1 MKLKEKVAVI
11 TGGGKGIGK
20 AVALLFAKEGAQ
32 VVVADLDFGLAQQTV
47 AEIARDGG
55 NHFAV
60 KVNVASSLEVAEMAA
75 RVKEAYG
82 RIDMLVNCAGIC
94 EIVPFI
100 ELSEA
105 AWDRMMDIN
114 LKGTFLC
121 SQAAMKMMMEARSGC
136 IVSIASLAGKVG
148 GIAAGAHYAASK
160 AGVIC
165 LTMSMARLG
174 APYGIRVNAVAPGP
188 IATDMTA
195 VWPEATQAA
204 MTKSIPLGRMGEAEE
219 VAEAI
224 LFLCSPAAAFI
235 TGETMNING
244 GILMD

>member
-32 VVVADLDFGLAQQTV
+32 VVVADLDLGLAQQTV
-47 AEIARDGG
+47 SEIAQDGG
-55 NHFAV
+55 NHLAL
-60 KVNVASSLEVAEMAA
+60 KVNVASSLEVEEMAA
-75 RVKEAYG
+75 RVKETYG

-105 AWDRMMDIN
+105 AWDRMLDVN

-121 SQAAMKMMMEARSGC
+121 SQAAMKMMMEARSGS
-136 IVSIASLAGKVG
+136 IVSISSLAGKVG
-148 GIAAGAHYAASK
+148 GIAVGAHYAASK
-160 AGVIC
+160 AGVMC
-165 LTMSMARLG
+165 LTMSMAKFG

-195 VWPEATQAA
+195 GWPEATKAA
-204 MTKSIPLGRMGEAEE
+204 ITKSIPLGRMGEAEE

-224 LFLCSPAAAFI
+224 LYLCSPAAAFI
-235 TGETMNING
+235 TGETLNING

>member
-1 MKLKEKVAVI
+1 MKLREKVAVI

-55 NHFAV
+55 NHLAV
-60 KVNVASSLEVAEMAA
+60 KVDVASSLEVAEMAA

-82 RIDMLVNCAGIC
+82 RIDILVNCAGIC

-121 SQAAMKMMMEARSGC
+121 SQAAMKMMMEAKSGC